1 MAYQATIKHGSIVS
15 ARIITI
21 NTDNLSVAKRAATK
35 EFGLESND
43 YLIVVADMD
52 GQTVSARCVDGKWA
66 DNCDYFVPM
75 LSSEPTPSEP
85 EPSPSQV
92 AEADEIAI
100 REIPE
105 RGIIIT
111 ANEIGIVLVNGIE
124 TSRPITAG
132 GVTFVWAPKAIG
144 LPVHAKIGLSR
155 NDVAKIEDFA
165 AAHHA
170 DQAAKIEKARHWNNA
185 NNEGGS
191 GYSPYYQ

>member
-1 MAYQATIKHGSIVS
+1 MAYQATIKHGSVAS
-15 ARIITI
+15 ARVITI
-21 NTDNLSVAKRAATK
+21 STDNLSVAKRAATK
-35 EFGLESND
+35 EFGMESND

-52 GQTVSARCVDGKWA
+52 GQTVSARRVDGKWA
-66 DNCDYFVPM
+66 DNCDYFVPV

-85 EPSPSQV
+85 EPSKNQA

-111 ANEIGIVLVNGIE
+111 ANKIGIVLVNGIE
-124 TSRPITAG
+124 TSRPIAAG
-132 GVTFVWAPKAIG
+132 GSTFVWAPKAIG
-144 LPVHAKIGLSR
+144 LPAHAKIGLSS

-170 DQAAKIEKARHWNNA
+170 EQAAKMAKSRRWNNA
-185 NNEGGS
+185 NNEGDS
-191 GYSPYYQ
+191 GYNPYYQ